1 MSLRL
6 NTTILSASQID
17 AAETIRKLFLDAG
30 FSEYVAAA
38 AIVNAFRESLLDP
51 KKKSKTGR
59 YVGLFML
66 SPDILASERARQQ
79 ADLNTL
85 AIINEALNS
94 TRFMNVA
101 ESEDL
106 WELVAAFSTYVE
118 RPRDKDV
125 EESQR
130 ILASLMLYP
139 EVPAPPSAAIEP
151 APSEPASMG
160 SGWGWAWAVGGALV
174 LAWMYKRA
182 KQDDS

>member
-1 MSLRL
+1 MTLRL
-6 NTTILSASQID
+6 NTTVLSASQID

-38 AIVNAFRESLLDP
+38 AIVNAFRESSLDP
-51 KKKSKTGR
+51 KAKSKSGR

-66 SPDILASERARQQ
+66 SPDIIASERARQQ
-79 ADLNTL
+79 PDLNTL

-139 EVPAPPSAAIEP
+139 EVPAPSSAIEQ
-151 APSEPASMG
+151 APSSPASMG
-160 SGWGWAWAVGGALV
+160 SGLGWAWALGGALV